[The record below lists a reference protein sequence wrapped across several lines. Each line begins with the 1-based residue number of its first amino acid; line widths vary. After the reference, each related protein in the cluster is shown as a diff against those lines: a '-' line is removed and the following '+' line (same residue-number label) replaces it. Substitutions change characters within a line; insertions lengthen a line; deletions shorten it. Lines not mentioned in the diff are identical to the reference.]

1 MANPISKDEIYAAAD
16 SLASYDIM
24 PTIKA
29 IRQELGNR
37 GSESTILKHLQDWRI
52 DLLKQYTNLKV
63 RADTLQLENNSLQI
77 TIKSMADEIA
87 VLLNPRSLR
96 GKTSKTHTN
105 PLFPGKEC
113 Y

>member
-1 MANPISKDEIYAAAD
+1 MATPISKEEIYAAAD

-37 GSESTILKHLQDWRI
+37 GSESTILKHLQEWRI
-52 DLLKQYTNLKV
+52 DLLKHYTNLKT
-63 RADTLQLENNSLQI
+63 RADSLQLQNEALQLRVD
-77 TIKSMADEIA
+77 TISTQIA
-87 VLLNPRSLR
+87 ELLNPGLR
-96 GKTSKTHTN
+96 RVKTSKTHTN